1 MKLSPRIA
9 FALIAVTSSALVI
22 TGLVI
27 GAWLRISPCPLC
39 IFQRVL
45 YLAVAAFAMLGVA
58 LPSVRRLWAALIALS
73 ASGGLAT
80 ALYQTWLQLNPE
92 QATQCGYGEPNL
104 IEQLVDWLGMQ
115 WSYMFMAT
123 GFCSTRE
130 DIFGLSLANWSILCF
145 ALLLGAGMSMITTVR
160 KSTRQAITT

>member
-9 FALIAVTSSALVI
+9 FALIAVASSTLVI
-22 TGLVI
+22 AGLMI
-27 GAWLRISPCPLC
+27 GEWLRISPCPLC

-45 YLAVAAFAMLGVA
+45 YLAVAAFAILGVA
-58 LPSVRRLWAALIALS
+58 LPGARRLWAALIALS

-130 DIFGLSLANWSILCF
+130 NIFGLSMANWSILCF
-145 ALLLGAGMSMITTVR
+145 AILLGASLRLAVPARRPI
-160 KSTRQAITT
+160 SP